1 MDSLKLGVFL
11 SKRLLVLLLMFIL
24 GAEKAFSQLTEVE
37 VNLAVNEGRPI
48 VEGSTMLR
56 GPGFELDVVY
66 EDFGDFGVVEGDIY
80 VPLTPSSEVENDSSS
95 NSDIPTGDI
104 GVDGVGFRWP
114 NQTLHY
120 RFDNVVD
127 DTRNTMLDAMRHIQ
141 QRTNVSFIEATDPSI
156 FHVLISDNILSD
168 GTGRSGCNSFVGYRR
183 NDFADRGFQRLNV
196 QRLDE
201 NNLTCNVIGIAIH
214 ELLHALG
221 VLHEVSREDREEYVT
236 VVFENIISG
245 REGAF
250 SQRISTSTDIGTY
263 DYGSVMHYRTT
274 GFSRNGLPTIIPLQ
288 EPGVQIGQRVRMD
301 EGDIETVNA
310 LYPIERE
317 TGIFSRILPA
327 LLNLMF
333 EGD

>member
-1 MDSLKLGVFL
+1 M
-11 SKRLLVLLLMFIL
+11 
-24 GAEKAFSQLTEVE
+24 
-37 VNLAVNEGRPI
+37 
-48 VEGSTMLR
+48 
-56 GPGFELDVVY
+56 
-66 EDFGDFGVVEGDIY
+66 
-80 VPLTPSSEVENDSSS
+80 
-95 NSDIPTGDI
+95 
-104 GVDGVGFRWP
+104 
-114 NQTLHY
+114 
-120 RFDNVVD
+120 
-127 DTRNTMLDAMRHIQ
+127 
-141 QRTNVSFIEATDPSI
+141 
-156 FHVLISDNILSD
+156 
-168 GTGRSGCNSFVGYRR
+168 
-183 NDFADRGFQRLNV
+183 
-196 QRLDE
+196 
-201 NNLTCNVIGIAIH
+201 
-214 ELLHALG
+214 
-221 VLHEVSREDREEYVT
+221 LHEVSREDREEYVT